1 MPDNDIPTPDIE
13 AAKAAAK
20 ADRALHR
27 GKPGDP
33 RDKGSETADLDDPSL
48 QENVEDET

>member
-1 MPDNDIPTPDIE
+1 MTDDIPTPDIE

-33 RDKGSETADLDDPSL
+33 RDKGTEKADLEDVAMTENEGDDI
-48 QENVEDET
+48 